1 MAHDSNSAVATRVAA
16 GAPEK
21 VTRELE
27 VAFFEWRA
35 ENDHFLAAGVAGDLL
50 DLRSRLNTA
59 VENALKFGPPAVA
72 SRHS

>member
-1 MAHDSNSAVATRVAA
+1 MARDTESAVATKVAA

-21 VTRELE
+21 FTQELE
-27 VAFFEWRA
+27 MAFFEWRA

-50 DLRSRLNTA
+50 DLRLRLNTA
-59 VENALKFGPPAVA
+59 VANALKVVPPAVA

>member
-1 MAHDSNSAVATRVAA
+1 MDHDNDSPVATKVAA

-27 VAFFEWRA
+27 TAFFEWRA
-35 ENDHFLAAGVAGDLL
+35 ENDHFLVAGVAGDLL

-59 VENALKFGPPAVA
+59 VANALKVVPPAVA